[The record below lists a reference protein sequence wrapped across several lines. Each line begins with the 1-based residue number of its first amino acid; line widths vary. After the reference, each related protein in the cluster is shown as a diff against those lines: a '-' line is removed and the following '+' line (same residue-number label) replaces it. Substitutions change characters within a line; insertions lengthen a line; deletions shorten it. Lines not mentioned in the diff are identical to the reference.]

1 MEKQE
6 LVKEFDKML
15 PILRELETKN
25 NELERVQ
32 NRMNSLVNQYNQPV
46 NPLIKWGIPIMI
58 CYFSTMIIGFLLGWL
73 LKYLAV
79 IVGLVVGIF
88 ICKKKN
94 LIGNADKQN
103 AERQQQLEIEAAK
116 VEVVRKN
123 TAQEIYDFLQP
134 YYEWMTSIIPER
146 YAYTYCVEKLR
157 EYLVLGRAD
166 NLKEAINLYETELH
180 QMRMQQQMDAM
191 MEEVQE
197 QSRQIYALRQEVAEA
212 NWNAQ
217 RAAAAAERTF

>member
-46 NPLIKWGIPIMI
+46 NPIMQYGVPIVI
-58 CYFSTMIIGFLLGWL
+58 CAFSTVIIGGALAMFLNIFGFAIG
-73 LKYLAV
+73 LA
-79 IVGLVVGIF
+79 VGIF
-88 ICKKKN
+88 ICKKMN
-94 LIGNADKQN
+94 LIGKMDKQN
-103 AERQQQLEIEAAK
+103 AERQQQLEVEAAK

-217 RAAAAAERTF
+217 RAAAAANRTF

>member
-6 LVKEFDKML
+6 LIKEFDKML

-32 NRMNSLVNQYNQPV
+32 NRMDSLVNQYNQPV
-46 NPLIKWGIPIMI
+46 NPIMQLGVPIVI
-58 CYFSTMIIGFLLGWL
+58 CAFSTVIIGGALAMFLNIFGFAIG
-73 LKYLAV
+73 LA
-79 IVGLVVGIF
+79 VGIF
-88 ICKKKN
+88 ICKKMN
-94 LIGNADKQN
+94 LIGKMDKQN
-103 AERQQQLEIEAAK
+103 AERQQQLEVEAAK

-166 NLKEAINLYETELH
+166 NIKEAINLYETELH

-217 RAAAAAERTF
+217 RAAAAANRTF

>member
-46 NPLIKWGIPIMI
+46 NPIMQYGVPIVI
-58 CYFSTMIIGFLLGWL
+58 CAFSTVIIGGALAMFLNIFGFAIG
-73 LKYLAV
+73 LA
-79 IVGLVVGIF
+79 VGIF
-88 ICKKKN
+88 ICKKMN
-94 LIGNADKQN
+94 LIGKMDKQN
-103 AERQQQLEIEAAK
+103 AERQQQLEVEAAK

-166 NLKEAINLYETELH
+166 NIKEAINLYETELH

-217 RAAAAAERTF
+217 RAAAAANRTF

>member
-46 NPLIKWGIPIMI
+46 NPIMQYGVPIVI
-58 CYFSTMIIGFLLGWL
+58 CAFSTVIIGGALAMFLNIFGFAIG
-73 LKYLAV
+73 LA
-79 IVGLVVGIF
+79 VGIF
-88 ICKKKN
+88 ICKKMN
-94 LIGNADKQN
+94 LIGKMDKQN
-103 AERQQQLEIEAAK
+103 AERQQQLEVEAAK

-134 YYEWMTSIIPER
+134 YYEWMTSIIPEK

-217 RAAAAAERTF
+217 RAAAAANRTF

>member
-32 NRMNSLVNQYNQPV
+32 HRMDSLVNQYNQPV
-46 NPLIKWGIPIMI
+46 NPIMQYGVPIVI
-58 CYFSTMIIGFLLGWL
+58 CAFSTVIIGGALAMFLNIFGFAIG
-73 LKYLAV
+73 LA
-79 IVGLVVGIF
+79 VGIF
-88 ICKKKN
+88 ICKKMN
-94 LIGNADKQN
+94 LIGKMDKQN
-103 AERQQQLEIEAAK
+103 AERQQQLEVEAAK

-217 RAAAAAERTF
+217 RAAAAANRTF

>member
-46 NPLIKWGIPIMI
+46 NPIMQYGVPIVI
-58 CYFSTMIIGFLLGWL
+58 CAFSTVIIGGALAMFLNFFGF
-73 LKYLAV
+73 A
-79 IVGLVVGIF
+79 IGLVVGIF
-88 ICKKKN
+88 ICKKMN
-94 LIGNADKQN
+94 LIGKMDKQN

-166 NLKEAINLYETELH
+166 NVKEAINLYETELH

-217 RAAAAAERTF
+217 RAAAAANRTF

>member
-1 MEKQE
+1 MF
-6 LVKEFDKML
+6 LNIF
-15 PILRELETKN
+15 
-25 NELERVQ
+25 
-32 NRMNSLVNQYNQPV
+32 
-46 NPLIKWGIPIMI
+46 G
-58 CYFSTMIIGFLLGWL
+58 FAIG
-73 LKYLAV
+73 LA
-79 IVGLVVGIF
+79 VGIF
-88 ICKKKN
+88 ICKKMN
-94 LIGNADKQN
+94 LIGKMDKQN
-103 AERQQQLEIEAAK
+103 AERQQQLEVEAAK

-217 RAAAAAERTF
+217 RAAAAANRTF

>member
-46 NPLIKWGIPIMI
+46 NPIMQYGVPIVI
-58 CYFSTMIIGFLLGWL
+58 CADSTVIIGGALAMFLNIFGFAIG
-73 LKYLAV
+73 LA
-79 IVGLVVGIF
+79 VGIF
-88 ICKKKN
+88 ICKKMN
-94 LIGNADKQN
+94 LIGKMDKQN
-103 AERQQQLEIEAAK
+103 AERQQQLEVEAAK

-166 NLKEAINLYETELH
+166 NIKEAINLYETELH